1 MSRDD
6 YYTPPVLLIGRTPIQ
21 RFADDLIM
29 AGHETNGGGLRWR
42 AFHSRAAVRSELA
55 RRGYELTVDGD
66 DARPELLRFWASRP
80 VSHTKEWWQSWN
92 EVRQAREQESAA
104 RVALPRELEALAK
117 ELHR

>member
-6 YYTPPVLLIGRTPIQ
+6 YYTPPVLLIGRTLIQ

-29 AGHETNGGGLRWR
+29 AGHETTAGLVWR
-42 AFHSRAAVRSELA
+42 PFHSRRAVEAELS
-55 RRGYELTVDGD
+55 RRGYELVVDCSD
-66 DARPELLRFWASRP
+66 HRVELLRFWASRP
-80 VSHTKEWWQSWN
+80 VGHSKEWWQSWN
-92 EVRQAREQESAA
+92 EVRQARAQESAA